1 MSEEQDISAE
11 LLSAENRANR
21 RERLYESAL
30 EEIEHLRGQI
40 LHLLYCPKQACSY
53 CAQLEREHCNE
64 RA

>member
-1 MSEEQDISAE
+1 MSEEPEIYAK
-11 LLSAENRANR
+11 LISAENRANR

-30 EEIEHLRGQI
+30 EEIALLRGQV

-53 CAQLEREHCNE
+53 CTQLEREYRNE

>member
-1 MSEEQDISAE
+1 MSEEPEISAE
-11 LLSAENRANR
+11 LISAENRANR

-30 EEIEHLRGQI
+30 EEIEHLRGQV

-53 CAQLEREHCNE
+53 CTQLEREYRNE

>member
-1 MSEEQDISAE
+1 MSEEPEISAE
-11 LLSAENRANR
+11 LISAENRANR

-30 EEIEHLRGQI
+30 EEIELLRGQV

-53 CAQLEREHCNE
+53 CTQLEREYRNE